1 MRDLNLK
8 EMMNSRESHL
18 IMKPLHLEVDEIG
31 GIANR
36 KDNVDILISRINS
49 GKDSV
54 YKVWRDETDDF
65 DLDKIKRII
74 LGIERDGKV
83 NLIVK
88 QIIKEY
94 KNLVNARKIGMK
106 FMKEY
111 LTDSDTK
118 FELIPF
124 EEILND
130 YLQQR
135 RILQNARREEKFLE
149 PAEIGLSQT
158 TENTLL
164 KRTLDENSA
173 IITQQRKKIED
184 LEKALAEHEKA
195 VSERS
200 NTITLLHD
208 KLYKQDKQ
216 LTIVNQQVRRAERQ
230 SIQDLQAIST
240 LREHTSKLE
249 KENASLRQETEQNE
263 PNITI
268 LNSEIKKLRGENSK
282 LLKENKALKKEFTF
296 LEKLNSTQEKTI
308 TQLRQQLE
316 EAETTDLFLSA
327 EEADTVARM
336 RALGFK
342 GTSKE
347 LLASIR
353 REEDIMTIEAL
364 ESKNQELVQ
373 KMKELLEEKG
383 KTTVRIED
391 IIKGLESIPNTPEKL
406 IAMEK
411 IGFYVFGNTPL
422 GTLIKEQIQKT
433 HKAQQEIQN
442 KQIIQGQTNIT
453 ANQLVM
459 GNGTQNITNAN
470 MASRA
475 E

>member
-8 EMMNSRESHL
+8 EMMTSRESHL
-18 IMKPLHLEVDEIG
+18 IMKALTVDVDELG
-31 GIANR
+31 SNGTQ
-36 KDNVDILISRINS
+36 KDDVDILISRLNNRKASI
-49 GKDSV
+49 
-54 YKVWRDETDDF
+54 YREWREVTNDF

-74 LGIERDGKV
+74 LGVERDGKV

-94 KNLVNARKIGMK
+94 KTLVNARKIGMK

-124 EEILND
+124 EEILDD

-135 RILQNARREEKFLE
+135 RILQNARREENFLE

-164 KRTLDENSA
+164 KRTLDENRA

-200 NTITLLHD
+200 NTIMLLHD

-230 SIQDLQAIST
+230 SIQDQQAIST

-316 EAETTDLFLSA
+316 EAESTDLFLSA
-327 EEADTVARM
+327 EEANTVARM

-347 LLASIR
+347 LLDSIR
-353 REEDIMTIEAL
+353 HEEEIMTIEAL
-364 ESKNQELVQ
+364 ESKNRELVQ
-373 KMKELLEEKG
+373 KMNELLEEKG
-383 KTTVRIED
+383 NTTVKIED
-391 IIKGLESIPNTPEKL
+391 IIKGLKKIPNPVEQLLVMEKL
-406 IAMEK
+406 
-411 IGFYVFGNTPL
+411 GFYVFVNTPL
-422 GTLIKEQIQKT
+422 GEQIRELIEEMCKN
-433 HKAQQEIQN
+433 QQEIQN
-442 KQIIQGQTNIT
+442 KQNIMI
-453 ANQLVM
+453 NQLVT

-470 MASRA
+470 MAPRA

>member
-18 IMKPLHLEVDEIG
+18 IMKAFSVDVDELG
-31 GIANR
+31 SNGTQ
-36 KDNVDILISRINS
+36 KDDVDILISRLNS
-49 GKDSV
+49 RKASI
-54 YKVWRDETDDF
+54 YREWREVTNDF

-74 LGIERDGKV
+74 LGVERDDKV

-94 KNLVNARKIGMK
+94 KTLVNARKIGMK

-124 EEILND
+124 EEILDD

-135 RILQNARREEKFLE
+135 RILQNARREENFLE

-164 KRTLDENSA
+164 KKTLDENSA
-173 IITQQRKKIED
+173 IIAQQRKKIED

-200 NTITLLHD
+200 NTIMLLHD

-230 SIQDLQAIST
+230 SIQDQQKLS
-240 LREHTSKLE
+240 LSKMIASGFE
-249 KENASLRQETEQNE
+249 KENEELRQDARQKENSIRQ
-263 PNITI
+263 
-268 LNSEIKKLRGENSK
+268 LNSQIKDIKEKYLQK
-282 LLKENKALKKEFTF
+282 QKENKELQEEV
-296 LEKLNSTQEKTI
+296 EKLRKINNTQQEEI
-308 TQLRQQLE
+308 TQLRQEAETADLFLSVE
-316 EAETTDLFLSA
+316 EAETIA
-327 EEADTVARM
+327 KM

-442 KQIIQGQTNIT
+442 KQIIQGQTNIS

-470 MASRA
+470 MG
-475 E
+475 

>member
-8 EMMNSRESHL
+8 EMMNSKESHL
-18 IMKPLHLEVDEIG
+18 IMKAFSVDVDELG
-31 GIANR
+31 SNGTQ
-36 KDNVDILISRINS
+36 KDDVDILISRLNS
-49 GKDSV
+49 RKASI
-54 YKVWRDETDDF
+54 YREWREVTNDF

-74 LGIERDGKV
+74 LGVERDGKV

-94 KNLVNARKIGMK
+94 KTLVNARKIGMK

-124 EEILND
+124 EEILDD

-135 RILQNARREEKFLE
+135 RILQNARREENFLE

-158 TENTLL
+158 TENTLF
-164 KRTLDENSA
+164 KKTLDENSA
-173 IITQQRKKIED
+173 IIAQQRKKIED

-200 NTITLLHD
+200 NTIMLLHD

-230 SIQDLQAIST
+230 SIQDQQAIST

-296 LEKLNSTQEKTI
+296 LEELNSTQEKTI

-316 EAETTDLFLSA
+316 EAESTDLFLSA
-327 EEADTVARM
+327 EEANTVARM
-336 RALGFK
+336 RAYGFK
-342 GTSKE
+342 GTNKE
-347 LLASIR
+347 LLDSIR
-353 REEDIMTIEAL
+353 HEEEIMTIEAL
-364 ESKNQELVQ
+364 ESKNRELVQ
-373 KMKELLEEKG
+373 KMNELLEGKG
-383 KTTVRIED
+383 NTTVKIED
-391 IIKGLESIPNTPEKL
+391 IIKGLKKIPNPVEQLLVMEKL
-406 IAMEK
+406 
-411 IGFYVFGNTPL
+411 GFYVFVNTPF
-422 GTLIKEQIQKT
+422 GEQIRELIEKMC
-433 HKAQQEIQN
+433 KNQQEIQN
-442 KQIIQGQTNIT
+442 KQNIMI
-453 ANQLVM
+453 NQLVT
-459 GNGTQNITNAN
+459 GNATQNITNAN
-470 MASRA
+470 MATRT

>member
-74 LGIERDGKV
+74 LGIERDDKV

-94 KNLVNARKIGMK
+94 KTLVNARKIGMK

-124 EEILND
+124 EEILDD

-164 KRTLDENSA
+164 KKTLDENSA
-173 IITQQRKKIED
+173 IIAQQRKKIED

-200 NTITLLHD
+200 NTIMLLHD

-230 SIQDLQAIST
+230 SIQDQQKLS
-240 LREHTSKLE
+240 LSKMIASGFE
-249 KENASLRQETEQNE
+249 KENEELRQDARQKENSIRQ
-263 PNITI
+263 
-268 LNSEIKKLRGENSK
+268 LNSQIKDIKEKYLQK
-282 LLKENKALKKEFTF
+282 QKENKELQEEV
-296 LEKLNSTQEKTI
+296 EKLRKINNTQQEEI
-308 TQLRQQLE
+308 TQLRQEAETADLFLSVE
-316 EAETTDLFLSA
+316 EAETIA
-327 EEADTVARM
+327 KM

-442 KQIIQGQTNIT
+442 KQIIQGQTNIS

-459 GNGTQNITNAN
+459 GNGTQNIANAN
-470 MASRA
+470 MG
-475 E
+475 

>member
-18 IMKPLHLEVDEIG
+18 IMKAFSVDVDELG
-31 GIANR
+31 SNGTQ
-36 KDNVDILISRINS
+36 KDDVDILISRLNS
-49 GKDSV
+49 RKASI
-54 YKVWRDETDDF
+54 YREWREVTNDF

-74 LGIERDGKV
+74 LGVERDDKV

-94 KNLVNARKIGMK
+94 KTLVNARKIGMK

-124 EEILND
+124 EEILDD

-164 KRTLDENSA
+164 KKTLDENSA
-173 IITQQRKKIED
+173 IIAQQRKKIED

-200 NTITLLHD
+200 NTIMLLHD

-230 SIQDLQAIST
+230 SIQDQQKLSLSKMIASGFEKKNAELQQDA
-240 LREHTSKLE
+240 KQ
-249 KENASLRQETEQNE
+249 KET
-263 PNITI
+263 NIQQ
-268 LNSEIKKLRGENSK
+268 LNSQIKDIKEKYFQRK
-282 LLKENKALKKEFTF
+282 KENKELQEEVENLKKI
-296 LEKLNSTQEKTI
+296 NYTQQEEI
-308 TQLRQQLE
+308 TQLRQEAETADLFLSTE
-316 EAETTDLFLSA
+316 EAETIA
-327 EEADTVARM
+327 KM
-336 RALGFK
+336 RAYGFK
-342 GTSKE
+342 GTNKE
-347 LLASIR
+347 LLDSIR
-353 REEDIMTIEAL
+353 HEEEIMTIEAL
-364 ESKNQELVQ
+364 ESKNRELVQ
-373 KMKELLEEKG
+373 KMNELLEEKG
-383 KTTVRIED
+383 NTTVKIED
-391 IIKGLESIPNTPEKL
+391 IIKGLKKIPNPVEQLLVMEKL
-406 IAMEK
+406 
-411 IGFYVFGNTPL
+411 GFYVFVNTPL
-422 GTLIKEQIQKT
+422 GEQIRELIEEMCKN
-433 HKAQQEIQN
+433 QQEIQN
-442 KQIIQGQTNIT
+442 KQNIMI
-453 ANQLVM
+453 NQLVT

-470 MASRA
+470 MG
-475 E
+475 

>member
-8 EMMNSRESHL
+8 EMMTSRESHL
-18 IMKPLHLEVDEIG
+18 IMKALTVDVDELG
-31 GIANR
+31 SNGTQ
-36 KDNVDILISRINS
+36 KDDVDILISRLNNRKASI
-49 GKDSV
+49 
-54 YKVWRDETDDF
+54 YREWREVTNDF

-74 LGIERDGKV
+74 LGVERDGKV

-94 KNLVNARKIGMK
+94 KTLVNARKIGMK

-124 EEILND
+124 EEILDD

-135 RILQNARREEKFLE
+135 RILQNARREENFLE

-164 KRTLDENSA
+164 KRTLDENRA

-200 NTITLLHD
+200 NTIMLLHD

-230 SIQDLQAIST
+230 SIQDQQKLS
-240 LREHTSKLE
+240 LSKMIASGFE
-249 KENASLRQETEQNE
+249 KENEELRQDARQKENSIRQ
-263 PNITI
+263 
-268 LNSEIKKLRGENSK
+268 LNSQIKDIKEKYLQK
-282 LLKENKALKKEFTF
+282 QKENKELQEEV
-296 LEKLNSTQEKTI
+296 EKLRKINNTQQEEI
-308 TQLRQQLE
+308 TQLRQEAETADLFLSVE
-316 EAETTDLFLSA
+316 EAETIA
-327 EEADTVARM
+327 KM

-442 KQIIQGQTNIT
+442 KQIIQGQTNIS

-470 MASRA
+470 MG
-475 E
+475 

>member
-18 IMKPLHLEVDEIG
+18 IMKAFSVDVDELG
-31 GIANR
+31 SNGTQ
-36 KDNVDILISRINS
+36 KDDVDILISRLNS
-49 GKDSV
+49 RKASI
-54 YKVWRDETDDF
+54 YREWREVTNDF

-74 LGIERDGKV
+74 LGVERDGKV

-94 KNLVNARKIGMK
+94 KTLVNARKIGMK

-124 EEILND
+124 EEILDD

-164 KRTLDENSA
+164 KKTLDENSA
-173 IITQQRKKIED
+173 IIAQQRKKIED

-200 NTITLLHD
+200 NTIMLLHD

-230 SIQDLQAIST
+230 SIQDQQKLS
-240 LREHTSKLE
+240 LSKMIASGFE
-249 KENASLRQETEQNE
+249 KENEELRQDARQKENSIRQ
-263 PNITI
+263 
-268 LNSEIKKLRGENSK
+268 LNSQIKDIKEKYLQK
-282 LLKENKALKKEFTF
+282 QKENKELQEEV
-296 LEKLNSTQEKTI
+296 EKLRKINNTQQEEI
-308 TQLRQQLE
+308 TQLRQEAETADLFLSVE
-316 EAETTDLFLSA
+316 EAETIA
-327 EEADTVARM
+327 KM

-442 KQIIQGQTNIT
+442 KQIIQGQTNIS

-470 MASRA
+470 MG
-475 E
+475 

>member
-18 IMKPLHLEVDEIG
+18 IMKAFSVDVDELG
-31 GIANR
+31 SNGTQ
-36 KDNVDILISRINS
+36 KDDVDILISRLNS
-49 GKDSV
+49 RKASI
-54 YKVWRDETDDF
+54 YRKWREVTNDF

-74 LGIERDGKV
+74 LGVERDDKV

-94 KNLVNARKIGMK
+94 KTLVNARKIGMK

-124 EEILND
+124 EEILDD

-164 KRTLDENSA
+164 KKTLDENSA
-173 IITQQRKKIED
+173 IIAQQRKKIED

-200 NTITLLHD
+200 NTIMLLHD

-230 SIQDLQAIST
+230 SIQDQQKLS
-240 LREHTSKLE
+240 LSKMIASGFE
-249 KENASLRQETEQNE
+249 KENEELRQDARQKENSIRQ
-263 PNITI
+263 
-268 LNSEIKKLRGENSK
+268 LNSQIKDIKEKYLQK
-282 LLKENKALKKEFTF
+282 QKENKELQEEV
-296 LEKLNSTQEKTI
+296 EKLRKINNTQQEEI
-308 TQLRQQLE
+308 TQLRQEAETADLFLSVE
-316 EAETTDLFLSA
+316 EAETIA
-327 EEADTVARM
+327 KM

-442 KQIIQGQTNIT
+442 KQIIQGQTNISAT
-453 ANQLVM
+453 QLVM

>member
-18 IMKPLHLEVDEIG
+18 IMKAFSVDVDELG
-31 GIANR
+31 SNGTQ
-36 KDNVDILISRINS
+36 KDDVDILISRLNS
-49 GKDSV
+49 RKASI
-54 YKVWRDETDDF
+54 YREWREVTNDF

-74 LGIERDGKV
+74 LGVERDDKV

-94 KNLVNARKIGMK
+94 KTLVNARKIGMK

-124 EEILND
+124 EEILDD

-164 KRTLDENSA
+164 KKTLDENSA
-173 IITQQRKKIED
+173 IIAQQRKKIED

-200 NTITLLHD
+200 NTIMLLHD

-230 SIQDLQAIST
+230 SIQDQQKLS
-240 LREHTSKLE
+240 LSKMIASGFE
-249 KENASLRQETEQNE
+249 KENEELRQDARQKENSIRQ
-263 PNITI
+263 
-268 LNSEIKKLRGENSK
+268 LNSQIKDIKEKYLQK
-282 LLKENKALKKEFTF
+282 QKENKELQEEV
-296 LEKLNSTQEKTI
+296 EKLRKINNTQQEEI
-308 TQLRQQLE
+308 TQLRQEAETADLFLSVE
-316 EAETTDLFLSA
+316 EAETIA
-327 EEADTVARM
+327 KM

-442 KQIIQGQTNIT
+442 KQIIQGQTNIS

-470 MASRA
+470 MG
-475 E
+475 

>member
-8 EMMNSRESHL
+8 EMMNSRESHP
-18 IMKPLHLEVDEIG
+18 IMKAFSVDVDELG
-31 GIANR
+31 SNGTQ
-36 KDNVDILISRINS
+36 KDDVDILISRLNS
-49 GKDSV
+49 RKASI
-54 YKVWRDETDDF
+54 YREWREVTNDF

-74 LGIERDGKV
+74 LGVERDGKV

-94 KNLVNARKIGMK
+94 KTLVNARKIGMK

-124 EEILND
+124 EEILDD

-135 RILQNARREEKFLE
+135 RILQNARREEIFFE

-164 KRTLDENSA
+164 KKTLDGNSA
-173 IITQQRKKIED
+173 IIAQQRKKIED
-184 LEKALAEHEKA
+184 LEKTLAEHEKA

-200 NTITLLHD
+200 NTIMLLHD

-230 SIQDLQAIST
+230 SIQDQQAIST

-296 LEKLNSTQEKTI
+296 LEKLNNTQEKTI

-316 EAETTDLFLSA
+316 EAESTDLFLSA
-327 EEADTVARM
+327 EEANTVARM
-336 RALGFK
+336 RAYGFK
-342 GTSKE
+342 GTNKE

-373 KMKELLEEKG
+373 KMRELLEEKG
-383 KTTVRIED
+383 NTTVKIED
-391 IIKGLESIPNTPEKL
+391 IMEGLKNIPNKAERLLVMEKL
-406 IAMEK
+406 
-411 IGFYVFGNTPL
+411 GFYVFVNTPF
-422 GTLIKEQIQKT
+422 GTQIRELIQKMYET
-433 HKAQQEIQN
+433 QQEIQN
-442 KQIIQGQTNIT
+442 KQTVMI
-453 ANQLVM
+453 NQLVT

-470 MASRA
+470 MAPRA

>member
-18 IMKPLHLEVDEIG
+18 IMKAFSVDVDELG
-31 GIANR
+31 SNGTQ
-36 KDNVDILISRINS
+36 KDDVDILISRLNNRKASI
-49 GKDSV
+49 
-54 YKVWRDETDDF
+54 YREWREVTNDF

-74 LGIERDGKV
+74 LGVERDGKV

-94 KNLVNARKIGMK
+94 KTLVNARKIGMK

-124 EEILND
+124 EEILDD

-173 IITQQRKKIED
+173 IIAQQRKKIED

-200 NTITLLHD
+200 NTIMLLHD

-230 SIQDLQAIST
+230 SIQDQQKLS
-240 LREHTSKLE
+240 LSKMIASGFE
-249 KENASLRQETEQNE
+249 KENEELRQDARQKENSIRQ
-263 PNITI
+263 
-268 LNSEIKKLRGENSK
+268 LNSQIKDIKEKYLQK
-282 LLKENKALKKEFTF
+282 QKENKELQEEV
-296 LEKLNSTQEKTI
+296 EKLRKINNTQQEEI
-308 TQLRQQLE
+308 TQLRQEAETADLFLSVE
-316 EAETTDLFLSA
+316 EAETIA
-327 EEADTVARM
+327 KM

-442 KQIIQGQTNIT
+442 KQIIQGQTNIS

-470 MASRA
+470 MG
-475 E
+475 